1 MRKQIDI
8 ENWKR
13 KSHFDF
19 FSAMEEPFY
28 GLTVEIDVSHAY
40 NKAQKMSTSF
50 FVYYLY
56 ATLQAMNRI
65 PAMRLRIV
73 DGKVYE
79 YTRIDASSTV
89 LKEDDTFGF
98 SHIIYQ
104 EDYNLFAQSV
114 QKEIQRVKQTT
125 TLLTKEDYGANIIH
139 FSAIPWVHF
148 TSLTHARGYSYPDSC
163 PKVSI
168 GKMIEKDGKKV
179 FPVAL
184 FAHHGLVDG
193 LDMGNFFECFQNI
206 LNE

>member
-1 MRKQIDI
+1 MRKQIDV
-8 ENWKR
+8 ETWKR
-13 KSHFDF
+13 KSHFEF

-40 NKAQKMSTSF
+40 NKAQKMGTSF

-104 EDYNLFAQSV
+104 EDYNLFAQNV

-179 FPVAL
+179 FPV
-184 FAHHGLVDG
+184 
-193 LDMGNFFECFQNI
+193 
-206 LNE
+206 

>member
-1 MRKQIDI
+1 MRKQIDV
-8 ENWKR
+8 ETWKR
-13 KSHFDF
+13 KSHFEF

-40 NKAQKMSTSF
+40 NKAQKMGTSF

-168 GKMIEKDGKKV
+168 GKMIEKDSKKV

-193 LDMGNFFECFQNI
+193 LDMGIFF
-206 LNE
+206 